1 MQVIL
6 PDEILL
12 DKSSSTIFV
21 SFDFF
26 HSLGR
31 MLAWAPRAWEI
42 ACLGKANL
50 TVQIWTL
57 AMLSIAVSGVAR
69 VSTGGRARS

>member
-12 DKSSSTIFV
+12 DKSSSTFR
-21 SFDFF
+21 FFRLF

-31 MLAWAPRAWEI
+31 MLAWAPHAWEI

-57 AMLSIAVSGVAR
+57 AMLSIAVSGAAR